1 MKQVFNLVLILSSI
15 FIFSCG
21 SRKSPTGGPL
31 DNDKPELLTSLPAE
45 FSDITGSQIELTF
58 SKHLDKSSVTKGLY
72 IYPPIIDKKISV
84 EKNRVLI
91 RINEELL
98 PNTNYFVT
106 LTTRIKD
113 VRGNALAKN
122 QSLVYASGELQRNR
136 LSGIINYEQQ
146 ADRALPVQI
155 NLFGPDSL
163 QILSKTLEGGA
174 FAIDELN
181 QSLHIY
187 RAFIDKN
194 LNGTYDFGVEPWA
207 EGRLQVR
214 GVTSTEINLAYA
226 DTVLA
231 KISSIQ
237 PVHSRELRV
246 NFSERVS
253 SLGNV
258 SIQKPDGSYLSIVA
272 SHLDGD
278 VLRIVT
284 EPQLAVNYT
293 LVLSQVRD
301 LKANE
306 NRLAKQVFFGSST
319 PDAIAPSVI
328 SSIPRN
334 GTSVASLRP
343 ELILNFS
350 EIIDPST
357 ISLELLSA
365 DLSQNISF
373 ERLPS
378 SPLQLRIKP
387 TTNLTANRSYI
398 LKVSKTL
405 GDYSGNTMTQ
415 NYDLNFLVLMPN

>member
-1 MKQVFNLVLILSSI
+1 MKKVFNLILIITSLL
-15 FIFSCG
+15 IFSCG

-31 DNDKPELLTSLPAE
+31 DAEKPELLSSLPAE
-45 FSDITGSQIELTF
+45 FSDIRGSQIELSF

-72 IYPPIIDKKISV
+72 IYPPIIDKKITV

-122 QSLVYASGELQRNR
+122 QSLVYASGQLQRNR
-136 LSGIINYEQQ
+136 LSGTINYELSS
-146 ADRALPVQI
+146 DRGLPVQI

-163 QILSKTLEGGA
+163 QILSKTLDTSA

-181 QSLHIY
+181 PSLHIY

-194 LNGTYDFGVEPWA
+194 LNGIYDFGAEPWA

-214 GVTSTEINLAYA
+214 GIASTEINLAYA

-231 KISSIQ
+231 KINSIQ
-237 PVHSRELRV
+237 PVHNREIRV
-246 NFSERVS
+246 SFTERVS
-253 SLGNV
+253 SLGSV
-258 SIQKPDGSYLSIVA
+258 SILKPDGSLLNVTA
-272 SHLDGD
+272 SHLDGEI
-278 VLRIVT
+278 LQIIT

-293 LVLSQVRD
+293 LVLNQIRD
-301 LKANE
+301 LKGND
-306 NRLAKQVFFGSST
+306 NRVVKQVFFGSSST
-319 PDAIAPSVI
+319 DTTAPSVT
-328 SSIPRN
+328 SSVPRN

-350 EIIDPST
+350 EIIDPGT
-357 ISLELLSA
+357 VILDLLSA
-365 DLSQNISF
+365 DLSQNLSF

-378 SPLQLRIKP
+378 SPLQLRIRP
-387 TTNLTANRSYI
+387 SANLTANRSYI
-398 LKVSKTL
+398 LRVGKAL
-405 GDYSGNTMTQ
+405 GDYSGNSMM
-415 NYDLNFLVLMPN
+415 NNFDLNFLVLMPN